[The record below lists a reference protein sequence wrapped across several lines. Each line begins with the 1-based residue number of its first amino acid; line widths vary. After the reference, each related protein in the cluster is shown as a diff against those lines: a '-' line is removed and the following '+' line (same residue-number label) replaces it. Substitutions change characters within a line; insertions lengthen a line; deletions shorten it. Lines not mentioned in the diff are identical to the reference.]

1 MRIKWLEIE
10 DTNGVTSFINVTT
23 VVAITEL
30 YDENEE
36 PIVGSI
42 VITSN
47 GMGFESCKT
56 VPELQKEID
65 HLCVMV

>member
-47 GMGFESCKT
+47 GMGFESYKT
-56 VPELQKEID
+56 VAELQKEID
-65 HLCVMV
+65 RLCAVV